1 MKPSFP
7 QKPPLLVRASTCST
21 TWEEAVMRLVGWAAR
36 SQVPGALPRSQGL
49 CPAPSAPWKGSGSL
63 WELKGLGR
71 QVEGTASQQPATEL
85 QTQDVFP
92 EHPLLCAGCWGQRL
106 RPQGEAG
113 LPGDTESARECGV
126 VREVSQR
133 RGVTRLPR
141 LGGGGGG
148 GGIIQADGES
158 GRPRQSEGQ
167 WGGPGTEMGG
177 RLCDTEHREV
187 RLDHMGT
194 LVF

>member
-21 TWEEAVMRLVGWAAR
+21 TWEEAVMRLGGWAAR

-49 CPAPSAPWKGSGSL
+49 CPAPSAPWKGSGSP

-71 QVEGTASQQPATEL
+71 QVEGMASQQPATEL

-133 RGVTRLPR
+133 RGVTRLPS
-141 LGGGGGG
+141 LGGGVAG
-148 GGIIQADGES
+148 GES
-158 GRPRQSEGQ
+158 FRQMEKAGAPGGAKGSGEAQGQKWGAGCVIRSTGRSG
-167 WGGPGTEMGG
+167 
-177 RLCDTEHREV
+177 
-187 RLDHMGT
+187 
-194 LVF
+194 